1 MPLLVHH
8 ARAARLGL
16 RRRASAAV
24 IAVAAAVLGAA
35 FLAPAT
41 AQAQSTTVQH
51 VGVPAYFNPDASPG
65 STYWT
70 QLDQSAP
77 NGGVAIAN
85 PNSGPGTAFDQGYAN
100 AIQAATSAGIKVI
113 GYVDTGYFGTTGR
126 TTRGGSTTSAA
137 WTTQVEG
144 DIANWYSWYGSY
156 GLGGIFFDDAQNV
169 CGTNNAYVNLYIAVN
184 TYTKQNHS
192 GALTADNP
200 GAVADQCYAQAADIL
215 VMFEGTYAS
224 YSTWTAPAWEL
235 NANNPSAFWNLVY
248 DTPTQAD
255 MESAIAR
262 SKQNDVG
269 YIYVTSDNLPNPW
282 DTLPASAYWNDE
294 VSQAGA
300 GSSGGGGGTSPTAPT
315 NLQATNVTSTSLSL
329 SWTASTDSAGISS
342 YTVYAGGSAVATT
355 AGSTTSTTLS
365 NLSPNTSYTLTVKA
379 TGAEGV
385 VSASSAP
392 ITVTTQAASGGGG
405 ASCTTSAGSGAL
417 TSLTACK
424 YSTYEYFQATFN
436 TSTSLHHVFINTDA
450 NTATGYQLP
459 SPSTSKLGADYM
471 LENNTLYRSACACWG
486 WSAVSGVNPQ
496 MTVSGNTYTWTVPLS
511 ALSSPAATEQAEF
524 NESTTYTA
532 PLTFGS

>member
-1 MPLLVHH
+1 MPIHR

-16 RRRASAAV
+16 RRRATAAV

-77 NGGVAIAN
+77 NGGIAIAN
-85 PNSGPGTAFDQGYAN
+85 PNSGPGSAFDQGYAN

-126 TTRGGSTTSAA
+126 TTRGGATTTAA

-184 TYTKQNHS
+184 TYTKQNHA

-235 NANNPSAFWNLVY
+235 NANNPSEFWNLVY
-248 DTPTQAD
+248 DTPTQAN

-269 YIYVTSDNLPNPW
+269 YIYVTSDDLPNPW
-282 DTLPASAYWNDE
+282 DTLPTSTYWNDE

-300 GSSGGGGGTSPTAPT
+300 GSSGGGGGTSPTAPS
-315 NLQATNVTSTSLSL
+315 NLQATNVTSSGLTL
-329 SWTASTDSAGISS
+329 SWTASSDSAGISS

-355 AGSTTSTTLS
+355 AGTTTTATLS
-365 NLSPNTSYTLTVKA
+365 NLSPSTSYTLTVKA
-379 TGAEGV
+379 TGGEGV

-392 ITVTTQAASGGGG
+392 LTVTTQAAGGGG
-405 ASCTTSAGSGAL
+405 GSSCTTSAGSGAL

-471 LENNTLYRSACACWG
+471 LENNTLYRSACSCWG

-511 ALSSPAATEQAEF
+511 ALSSPAAVEQAEF
-524 NESTTYTA
+524 NANTSYTA
-532 PLTFGS
+532 VLTFGQS

>member
-1 MPLLVHH
+1 MLVHRV
-8 ARAARLGL
+8 RAARLGL
-16 RRRASAAV
+16 HRLAAAAAV
-24 IAVAAAVLGAA
+24 VAAAALGAA

-70 QLDQSAP
+70 QLDQSSP
-77 NGGVAIAN
+77 SGGVAIAN
-85 PNSGPGTAFDQGYAN
+85 PNSGPGSAFDQGYAT

-126 TTRGGSTTSAA
+126 TTRGGQTTSSA

-156 GLGGIFFDDAQNV
+156 GLAGIFFDDAQNV
-169 CGTNNAYVNLYIAVN
+169 CGTDNAYVNLYIAVN
-184 TYTKQNHS
+184 TYTKQNHP

-200 GAVADQCYAQAADIL
+200 GAAADQCYAQAADIL
-215 VMFEGTYAS
+215 VMFEGSYS
-224 YSTWTAPAWEL
+224 DYSTWTAPAWEL
-235 NANNPSAFWNLVY
+235 AANNPGEFWNLVY

-255 MESAIAR
+255 MESAVAR

-269 YIYVTSDNLPNPW
+269 YIYVTPDNLPNPW

-294 VSQAGA
+294 VTQAGA
-300 GSSGGGGGTSPTAPT
+300 GSSSGGGGG
-315 NLQATNVTSTSLSL
+315 
-329 SWTASTDSAGISS
+329 
-342 YTVYAGGSAVATT
+342 
-355 AGSTTSTTLS
+355 
-365 NLSPNTSYTLTVKA
+365 
-379 TGAEGV
+379 
-385 VSASSAP
+385 
-392 ITVTTQAASGGGG
+392 GGGG
-405 ASCTTSAGSGAL
+405 GGSTCTTSAGSGAL
-417 TSLTACK
+417 TSLTASK

-436 TSTSLHHVFINTDA
+436 TSTSLHHVFINTDD
-450 NTATGYQLP
+450 NTATGYLLP

-471 LENNTLYRSACACWG
+471 LENNTLYKSSCACWG

-524 NESTTYTA
+524 NGNTSYTA
-532 PLTFGS
+532 PLTFGQG